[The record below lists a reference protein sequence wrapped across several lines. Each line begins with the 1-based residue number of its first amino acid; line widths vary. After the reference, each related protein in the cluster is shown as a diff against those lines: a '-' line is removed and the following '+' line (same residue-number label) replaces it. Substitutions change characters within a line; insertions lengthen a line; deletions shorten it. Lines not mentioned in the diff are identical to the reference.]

1 MTGSALADESPHLDG
16 DPPRPPTV
24 LADQREPRTRTETI
38 ALVVATV
45 ASFAVA
51 AFMMRG
57 REFWL
62 DESFSYLAASMD
74 VRDLTAFAVDPFGEL
89 NMALYYLVLKPFAA
103 VSADPL
109 WLRLPSLISTVASV
123 AFVWII
129 ADRVTGRRFVRVAA
143 VLVFL
148 AHPLVVDYAFE
159 ARAYG
164 MLIAATSGLTVLV
177 LLALGGSRAAR
188 WAYVVLAPLLVA
200 LHFLVIFVIVAHA
213 TAIAVT
219 TPGSWRHRI
228 GRSLALAGPGLAVAA
243 LAVLAVFRNQGTL
256 ADNEGLTPW
265 SFGSAIYAVT
275 GRAGPLTFLS
285 LAAIAV
291 AAVTIVRERQ
301 RRPLAVVVLIT
312 VAVPALLCLVA
323 SIQRPIFTPR
333 YLVNLVPL
341 LACLVAIGIA
351 AAVADHRRRVAALAV
366 VVGLGLVGQ
375 AFIYRDPSHET
386 PDTATSFILERTRP
400 GDIVA
405 FNSPFAQIPFQHHLD
420 RTGATGPRQAGLVAD
435 PTMPTTLLEVD
446 ALDPLIRDLAPGA
459 SVWVVENRPLPAY
472 STQLAA
478 DLTTEGGL
486 VRVNRTEFG
495 AVAVERWTRS

>member
-1 MTGSALADESPHLDG
+1 MTDSALDDATPHLDG
-16 DPPRPPTV
+16 DRPRSLAV
-24 LADQREPRTRTETI
+24 DADQREPRTRAETV
-38 ALVVATV
+38 ALLLATL

-51 AFMMRG
+51 TFLMRG

-62 DESFSYLAASMD
+62 DESFSYLAASMS
-74 VRDLTAFAVDPFGEL
+74 VGDLASFAVEPFGEL
-89 NMALYYLVLKPFAA
+89 NMALYYLTLKPFAA
-103 VSADPL
+103 VSADPF
-109 WLRLPSLISTVASV
+109 WLRLPSLIPTVATV
-123 AFVWII
+123 AFVWLI
-129 ADRVTGRRFVRVAA
+129 ADRVSGRRFVRVAA
-143 VLVFL
+143 VLIFL

-164 MLIAATSGLTVLV
+164 MLFAATSGLTVLL

-188 WAYVVLAPLLVA
+188 WVYVVLLPLLVA

-219 TPGSWRHRI
+219 TPGTWRHRL
-228 GRSLALAGPGLAVAA
+228 GRTLALAGPGLAVAA
-243 LAVLAVFRNQGTL
+243 LAAVAVFRNQGTL
-256 ADNEGLTPW
+256 ANNEGITAW
-265 SFGSAIYAVT
+265 SFGSAVYAVT
-275 GRAGPLTFLS
+275 GRAGPLTFLF

-291 AAVTIVRERQ
+291 AAVTIVRERHRQ
-301 RRPLAVVVLIT
+301 PLAVVVLIT
-312 VAVPALLCLVA
+312 VAVPAVLSLAA

-351 AAVADHRRRVAALAV
+351 AAFADHRRRVAALAV
-366 VVGLGLVGQ
+366 VLALGLVGQ

-386 PDTATSFILERTRP
+386 PDTATAFVIERTRP
-400 GDIVA
+400 GDIVV

-420 RTGATGPRQAGLVAD
+420 RTGASGPRQAGYIAD
-435 PTMPTTLLEVD
+435 PTMPTSLLEVD

-459 SVWVVENRPLPAY
+459 SVWVVENRPTPAR
-472 STQLAA
+472 SAELAA

-486 VRVNRTEFG
+486 VRVNRSEFG